1 MTAELVLIALAFLL
15 VYGLDRNHHR
25 NNGPRPRLA
34 GHTDVEDRDL
44 ARTVAETET
53 RERQDAQRTTARTGA
68 RVRLAIGSR

>member
-1 MTAELVLIALAFLL
+1 MTPELVLLVLAFLL

-25 NNGPRPRLA
+25 QPQPRPRLA

-44 ARTVAETET
+44 ARTVAET
-53 RERQDAQRTTARTGA
+53 RGRPVGQDSPSARTAA